1 MSENENKNWY
11 EMKEQAAGKKRLL
24 LLWYIY
30 RLLGKKSVKFIV
42 FFVTLFAFLA
52 APKVRKYSQKYLKI
66 VTGNGSL
73 IQSFRHFLNYSYSLV
88 DKMEMFTDNFS
99 FSDISF
105 ADEEMKNAIYNDFL
119 KGNGVYFLCSHLG
132 NINAMQT
139 FFNSSDKTYTK
150 KVNLFLENAQC
161 QIFNS
166 FINSIAIKK
175 PITAYP
181 VENIDVT
188 TSIEIK
194 DKLDNGEILF
204 IAGDRISAHNN
215 NENAIFTSNF
225 LGEKM
230 KFPVGAFRFA
240 LILKVPIYFIAC
252 TLEKDG
258 KYKVHLKKFEKT
270 SFRKDKLEA
279 LKSEYV
285 EFLENLTK
293 QYPLQFYQF
302 YDFLT
307 E

>member
-42 FFVTLFAFLA
+42 FFVTLFTFLA

-119 KGNGVYFLCSHLG
+119 KGNGGCFLCSHLG

-225 LGEKM
+225 LGKKM

-270 SFRKDKLEA
+270 CFRKDKLEA

>member
-119 KGNGVYFLCSHLG
+119 KGNGVCFLCSHLG

-139 FFNSSDKTYTK
+139 FFNSSDKIYDK

-225 LGEKM
+225 LGKKM

-258 KYKVHLKKFEKT
+258 KYKVHLKKFENT